1 MTPHESEPV
10 VGDSGT
16 AEKQATQLDAAI
28 AQLAAANAIAEVSP
42 VFEVID
48 AARPL
53 MFDSHGLDVLYSRVA
68 AIEAAGFFRGS
79 DWDYPQTLVPSL
91 AVRTVRHGDGIA
103 TLVEGLSQIRLLAVA
118 RGDYAHPSVS
128 AERAQHFLAQVMAM
142 NLDIVVSDLQEG
154 DRLRP
159 ERLGYLVQTLY
170 RYLLKHLGY
179 QNLLQHLVA
188 EVWRILA
195 QRPVQVDGV
204 KQMITQISTCLPSLD
219 DRSDGLSYDSDGV
232 SFDSDKEV
240 GDDALQL
247 INALF
252 SPTEGCREDP
262 GFELYG
268 ERLASMDDAALLRE
282 AIAFAQAMHRTGLV
296 SPYMP
301 GFIRYLRTRWNAL
314 IPTALGLS
322 QTGADAF
329 HCYPALIH
337 ALIDEALFAETS
349 QAAYGLAMMLER
361 GILYSP
367 AVAPSLWRQLRLRVC
382 DAAAQKIAAVFGDQ
396 RSAECFLLADVLNV
410 LGRPLGIGQG
420 NYPTCQSTR
429 ALSMWAFSAPAELLR
444 IVAWAA
450 RDDEIVMRFE
460 GNSISSRELGA
471 GLAAEPPVDVDAVS
485 LIAVPHLDRIYF
497 EMGRRS
503 IGRGEDPHKWVNAE
517 FHGDHV
523 GHGFRIAVNVF
534 TGGLKD
540 FEGFVRDFYAAYHP
554 FYNGNIPVINPQPAG
569 IAVTDSATRFL
580 GWHAITIQR
589 LALDPDGT
597 MRVYFFNP
605 NNDSGQNWGQ
615 EIITSTQGNGELYG
629 EASLP
634 VAQFASRLY
643 VFHFDPLEK
652 GDPLDI
658 PATEVN
664 LAMRLAQHSWALG
677 R

>member
-1 MTPHESEPV
+1 ML
-10 VGDSGT
+10 
-16 AEKQATQLDAAI
+16 LDAAI
-28 AQLAAANAIAEVSP
+28 ERLAAANAVAEVSP

-53 MFDSHGLDVLYSRVA
+53 IFDDRGISALYARVPA
-68 AIEAAGFFRGS
+68 LETAGFFRGS

-91 AVRTVRHGDGIA
+91 AVRTVRHGDPVA
-103 TLVEGLSQIRLLAVA
+103 TLVESLSQIRLLAVA

-128 AERAQHFLAQVMAM
+128 AEHAQHFLTQVMAM
-142 NLDIVVSDLQEG
+142 NLDLVVGDLQES

-159 ERLGYLVQTLY
+159 DRLGYAVQALY
-170 RYLLKHLGY
+170 RYLLQHLGY

-204 KQMITQISTCLPSLD
+204 KQMVTQIATCLHDPEVI
-219 DRSDGLSYDSDGV
+219 GG
-232 SFDSDKEV
+232 EV

-247 INALF
+247 INAVF

-262 GFELYG
+262 GFAVYS
-268 ERLASMDDAALLRE
+268 ERLAGMDDAALLQE
-282 AIAFAQAMHRTGLV
+282 AIAFAQAMHSTGLV

-301 GFIRYLRTRWNAL
+301 GFIRYLRTRWNEL

-322 QTGADAF
+322 YTGADAF

-337 ALIDEALFAETS
+337 RLIDEALFPETS

-367 AVAPSLWRQLRLRVC
+367 AVAPSLWRQLRLSLC
-382 DAAAQKIAAVFGDQ
+382 EAAAQKIVAVFGDQ
-396 RSAECFLLADVLNV
+396 RSPECFLLADVLNV
-410 LGRPLGIGQG
+410 LGRPLGVGQG

-429 ALSMWAFSAPAELLR
+429 ALSMWAFNMPAELLR
-444 IVAWAA
+444 MLAWAA

-485 LIAVPHLDRIYF
+485 LLTVPHLDRIYF

-503 IGRGEDPHKWVNAE
+503 AGRGEDPHKWVNAE

-523 GHGFRIAVNVF
+523 GHGFRIAVDVF

-540 FEGFVRDFYAAYHP
+540 FEGFIRDFYAAYHP

-569 IAVTDSATRFL
+569 IAVTDSAARFL

-589 LALDPDGT
+589 LAFDPGGV

-605 NNDSGQNWGQ
+605 NNDSGQDWGQ
-615 EIITSTQGNGELYG
+615 DIVTSTQGNGELFG

-643 VFHFDPLEK
+643 VFHYDPLEK
-652 GDPLDI
+652 GEPVDI
-658 PATEVN
+658 PATEVT
-664 LAMRLAQHSWALG
+664 LAMRLAQDSWALG

>member
-1 MTPHESEPV
+1 MDPALREPTHNDGDAIDGLV
-10 VGDSGT
+10 V
-16 AEKQATQLDAAI
+16 QLDAAI
-28 AQLAAANAIAEVSP
+28 ERLSATNAIAEVSP
-42 VFEVID
+42 VFEVIE

-53 MFDSHGLDVLYSRVA
+53 MFDDRGLEALYLRVA

-91 AVRTVRHGDGIA
+91 AVRTVRHGDTTA
-103 TLVEGLSQIRLLAVA
+103 TVVESLSQIRLLAVA

-128 AERAQHFLAQVMAM
+128 AEHAHHFLAQVVAM
-142 NLDIVVSDLQEG
+142 NLDLVVGDLQEG

-159 ERLGYLVQTLY
+159 DHLGWAVQALY
-170 RYLLKHLGY
+170 RHLLRHLGY
-179 QNLLQHLVA
+179 RDLLQHLVD
-188 EVWRILA
+188 EVRRMLA
-195 QRPVQVDGV
+195 QRPVQVDGI
-204 KQMITQISTCLPSLD
+204 KQMVTQIAGCLNDPD
-219 DRSDGLSYDSDGV
+219 AVVGD
-232 SFDSDKEV
+232 V

-247 INALF
+247 IRALF
-252 SPTEGCREDP
+252 GPTEGCREDP
-262 GFELYG
+262 GFEVYA
-268 ERLASMDDAALLRE
+268 ERLESMDDEALLKE
-282 AIAFAQAMHRTGLV
+282 AIAFAQAMHGTGLV

-301 GFIRYLRTRWNAL
+301 GFIRYLRTRWNEL

-322 QTGADAF
+322 HTGADAF

-337 ALIDEALFAETS
+337 RLIDEALFPETS

-367 AVAPSLWRQLRLRVC
+367 AVAPSLWRQLRLTLC
-382 DAAAQKIAAVFGDQ
+382 DSAAERIAAVYGDQ
-396 RSAECFLLADVLNV
+396 RSPECFLLADILNV
-410 LGRPLGIGQG
+410 LGRPLGVGQG

-429 ALSMWAFSAPAELLR
+429 ALSMWAFSMPAELLR

-460 GNSISSRELGA
+460 GHSISSRDLGA
-471 GLAAEPPVDVDAVS
+471 GLATEPPVDVDAVS
-485 LIAVPHLDRIYF
+485 LLTVPHLDRIYF

-503 IGRGEDPHKWVNAE
+503 AGRGEDPHKWVNPE
-517 FHGDHV
+517 FHGDQV
-523 GHGFRIAVNVF
+523 GHGFRIAVDVF

-540 FEGFVRDFYAAYHP
+540 FEGFLRDFYAAFHP
-554 FYNGNIPVINPQPAG
+554 YYNGSIPVIYPQPAG
-569 IAVTDSATRFL
+569 IAVTDSSSRFL

-589 LALDPDGT
+589 VAVDGDGV

-615 EIITSTQGNGELYG
+615 QIITSTQGNGELFG

-643 VFHFDPLEK
+643 VFHYDPIEK
-652 GDPLDI
+652 GDPAAV
-658 PATEVN
+658 PADDVATAMN
-664 LAMRLAQHSWALG
+664 LARGSWA
-677 R
+677 RER

>member
-1 MTPHESEPV
+1 MSKDTHELTPQHE
-10 VGDSGT
+10 GASG
-16 AEKQATQLDAAI
+16 EFVRLLDAAI
-28 AQLAAANAIAEVSP
+28 NRLAELNSTEGVSP
-42 VFEVID
+42 VFEVIE

-53 MFDSHGLDVLYSRVA
+53 MFVAKGLEAIYERVP
-68 AIEAAGFFRGS
+68 AIEAAGFFGGS

-91 AVRTVRHGDGIA
+91 AVHTVRQGEPTA
-103 TLVEGLSQIRLLAVA
+103 TLVEILSQIRLLAVA
-118 RGDYAHPSVS
+118 KGDYTHPSIS
-128 AERAQHFLAQVMAM
+128 AEHAQHFLAQVLAM
-142 NLDIVVSDLQEG
+142 NLDLVVSDLQES

-159 ERLGYLVQTLY
+159 DRLGYAVQNLY
-170 RYLLKHLGY
+170 HYLLRHLGY
-179 QNLLQHLVA
+179 ENLLEHLVA

-195 QRPVQVDGV
+195 QRPVQVGGV
-204 KQMITQISTCLPSLD
+204 KQMVTQIAVCLQKPD
-219 DRSDGLSYDSDGV
+219 AFGG
-232 SFDSDKEV
+232 EV

-247 INALF
+247 IHAVF
-252 SPTEGCREDP
+252 SPTEACREDP
-262 GFELYG
+262 GLEVYAG
-268 ERLASMDDAALLRE
+268 RLAQMDDATLLQE
-282 AIAFAQAMHRTGLV
+282 AIAFAQALHRTGLV

-301 GFIRYLRTRWNAL
+301 GFIRYLRTRWNEL

-329 HCYPALIH
+329 QCYPALIH
-337 ALIDEALFAETS
+337 RLIDDALFPETCQS
-349 QAAYGLAMMLER
+349 AYGLAMMLER
-361 GILYSP
+361 GLLYAP
-367 AVAPSLWRQLRLRVC
+367 PVAPSLWRQIRLPLC
-382 DAAAQKIAAVFGDQ
+382 EAAARKIETVFGTS
-396 RSAECFLLADVLNV
+396 RPPECFLLADVLNV
-410 LGRPLGIGQG
+410 LGCPLGVGQG

-429 ALSMWAFSAPAELLR
+429 ALSMWAYNMPAELLR
-444 IVAWAA
+444 ILAWAA

-460 GNSISSRELGA
+460 GESISSRELGA

-485 LIAVPHLDRIYF
+485 LLTVPHLDRIYF

-503 IGRGEDPHKWVNAE
+503 VGRGEDPHKWVNAE

-523 GHGFRIAVNVF
+523 GHGFRIAVDVF

-540 FEGFVRDFYAAYHP
+540 FEGFIRDFYAVYHP
-554 FYNGNIPVINPQPAG
+554 FYNGDIPVINPQPAG

-589 LALDPDGT
+589 LALDLDEV

-615 EIITSTQGNGELYG
+615 GIVTSTQGHGELYG

-634 VAQFASRLY
+634 VAEFASRLY

-652 GDPLDI
+652 GEPAEI
-658 PATEVN
+658 PSDEVRRAMD
-664 LAMRLAQHSWALG
+664 LARNSWASN

>member
-1 MTPHESEPV
+1 MNIDTHQSNPHDD
-10 VGDSGT
+10 GASGELT
-16 AEKQATQLDAAI
+16 AQLDAAVER
-28 AQLAAANAIAEVSP
+28 LAATNAAEGVSP
-42 VFEVID
+42 VFEVLEP
-48 AARPL
+48 ASKL
-53 MFDSHGLDVLYSRVA
+53 MFDARGLDQLYSRVPA
-68 AIEAAGFFRGS
+68 LEAAGFFRGS

-91 AVRTVRHGDGIA
+91 AVRTIRHGDPAA
-103 TLVEGLSQIRLLAVA
+103 TLVESLSQIRLLAVA
-118 RGDYAHPSVS
+118 NGDFTHPSVS
-128 AERAQHFLAQVMAM
+128 AEHAHHFLAQVMAM
-142 NLDIVVSDLQEG
+142 NLDIVVSDLQES

-159 ERLGYLVQTLY
+159 DRLGYAVQNLY
-170 RYLLKHLGY
+170 HYLLQHLGY
-179 QNLLQHLVA
+179 ENLLEHLVA

-204 KQMITQISTCLPSLD
+204 KHMVTQIATCLHT
-219 DRSDGLSYDSDGV
+219 SDAMVG
-232 SFDSDKEV
+232 EV

-247 INALF
+247 INAVF
-252 SPTEGCREDP
+252 SPTDGCREDP
-262 GFELYG
+262 GFDVYA
-268 ERLASMDDAALLRE
+268 ERLASMDDASLLQE
-282 AIAFAQAMHRTGLV
+282 AIAFAQAMHSTGLV

-301 GFIRYLRTRWNAL
+301 GFIRYLRNRWNEL

-322 QTGADAF
+322 YTGADAF

-337 ALIDEALFAETS
+337 KLIDEALFAETS

-367 AVAPSLWRQLRLRVC
+367 PVAPSLWRQLRLSLC
-382 DAAAQKIAAVFGDQ
+382 DAAAQKIVAVFGSR
-396 RSAECFLLADVLNV
+396 RSPECFLLADVLNV
-410 LGRPLGIGQG
+410 LGRPLGVGQG

-429 ALSMWAFSAPAELLR
+429 ALSMWAFNTPADLLR

-460 GNSISSRELGA
+460 GHNISSRELGA

-485 LIAVPHLDRIYF
+485 LLTVPHLDRIYF

-503 IGRGEDPHKWVNAE
+503 AGRGEDPHKWVNAE

-523 GHGFRIAVNVF
+523 GHGFRIAVDVF
-534 TGGLKD
+534 TGRLKD
-540 FEGFVRDFYAAYHP
+540 FEGFIRDFYAAYHP
-554 FYNGNIPVINPQPAG
+554 YYNGNIPVINPQPAG

-589 LALDPDGT
+589 LALDPSQI

-605 NNDSGQNWGQ
+605 NNDSGQDWGQ
-615 EIITSTQGNGELYG
+615 GIVTSTQGHGELYG

-634 VAQFASRLY
+634 VAEFASRLY
-643 VFHFDPLEK
+643 VFHYDPLEK
-652 GDPLDI
+652 GEPAGI
-658 PATEVN
+658 PSDEVDR
-664 LAMRLAQHSWALG
+664 AMGLAQGSWASG

>member
-1 MTPHESEPV
+1 MPRDKQEPE
-10 VGDSGT
+10 DQTASAT
-16 AEKQATQLDAAI
+16 AELLPSLDAAI
-28 AQLAAANAIAEVSP
+28 DRLAEINAIEGVSP

-53 MFDSHGLDVLYSRVA
+53 MFSAEGLEALYQRVPA
-68 AIEAAGFFRGS
+68 LEMAGFFGGS

-91 AVRTVRHGDGIA
+91 AARTIRHGEPA
-103 TLVEGLSQIRLLAVA
+103 TTMVESLSQIRLLAVA
-118 RGDYAHPSVS
+118 KGDYIHPSIS
-128 AERAQHFLAQVMAM
+128 AEHAHHFLTQALAL
-142 NLDIVVSDLQEG
+142 NLDLVVSNLQES

-159 ERLGYLVQTLY
+159 DQLGYAVQNLY
-170 RYLLKHLGY
+170 SYLLRHLGY
-179 QNLLQHLVA
+179 ENLLAHLVA

-204 KQMITQISTCLPSLD
+204 KQMVTQIAVYLEKP
-219 DRSDGLSYDSDGV
+219 GV
-232 SFDSDKEV
+232 LGGDV
-240 GDDALQL
+240 GEDALQL
-247 INALF
+247 VNAVF
-252 SPTEGCREDP
+252 SPTQGCREDP
-262 GFELYG
+262 GFDVYT
-268 ERLASMDDAALLRE
+268 ERLADMDDAALLEE
-282 AIAFAQAMHRTGLV
+282 AIAFAQAMHSTGLV
-296 SPYMP
+296 SAYMP
-301 GFIRYLRTRWNAL
+301 VFLRYLRGRWNAL

-322 QTGADAF
+322 NTGADAF
-329 HCYPALIH
+329 QCYPALIH
-337 ALIDEALFAETS
+337 TLIDEAIFPETS
-349 QAAYGLAMMLER
+349 QCAYGLAMMLER
-361 GILYSP
+361 GVLYSP
-367 AVAPSLWRQLRLRVC
+367 PVAPSLWRQIRLSLCEV
-382 DAAAQKIAAVFGDQ
+382 AAGKIVAVFGSS
-396 RSAECFLLADVLNV
+396 RSPECFLLADVLNV
-410 LGRPLGIGQG
+410 LGRPLGVGQG

-429 ALSMWAFSAPAELLR
+429 ALSMWAYNMPAELLR
-444 IVAWAA
+444 ILAWAA

-460 GNSISSRELGA
+460 GSSISSRELA
-471 GLAAEPPVDVDAVS
+471 TGLASEPPVDVDAVS
-485 LIAVPHLDRIYF
+485 LLTVPHLDRIYF

-523 GHGFRIAVNVF
+523 GHGFRIAVDVA

-589 LALDPDGT
+589 LALDADKT

-615 EIITSTQGNGELYG
+615 GIVTSTQGHGELYG

-634 VAQFASRLY
+634 VAEFASRLY
-643 VFHFDPLEK
+643 VFHYDPIEK
-652 GDPLDI
+652 GEPGDI
-658 PATEVN
+658 PSEDVN
-664 LAMRLAQHSWALG
+664 RAMQLAKSSWASG

>member
-1 MTPHESEPV
+1 MSMDIHESARHDD
-10 VGDSGT
+10 GTSG
-16 AEKQATQLDAAI
+16 ELVKPLDAAI
-28 AQLAAANAIAEVSP
+28 ERLCAANAVAGVSP

-53 MFDSHGLDVLYSRVA
+53 MFDARGLEALYARVPA
-68 AIEAAGFFRGS
+68 LEAAGFFGGS

-91 AVRTVRHGDGIA
+91 AVRTIRHGDPVA
-103 TLVEGLSQIRLLAVA
+103 TLVESLSQIRLLAVA
-118 RGDYAHPSVS
+118 KGDYSHPSLS
-128 AERAQHFLAQVMAM
+128 AEHAHHFLAQVMAM
-142 NLDIVVSDLQEG
+142 NLDLVVSDLHEG

-159 ERLGYLVQTLY
+159 DRLGYAVQNLY
-170 RYLLKHLGY
+170 HYLLEHLGY
-179 QNLLQHLVA
+179 ENLLEHLVA
-188 EVWRILA
+188 EVWRILE

-204 KQMITQISTCLPSLD
+204 KQMVTQIAACLNTPD
-219 DRSDGLSYDSDGV
+219 TI
-232 SFDSDKEV
+232 V
-240 GDDALQL
+240 GEAGEDARKLV
-247 INALF
+247 NAVF
-252 SPTEGCREDP
+252 GPTEGCREDP
-262 GFELYG
+262 GFDVYA
-268 ERLASMDDAALLRE
+268 ERLAGMDDATLLQE
-282 AIAFAQAMHRTGLV
+282 AIAFAQAMHSTGLV

-301 GFIRYLRTRWNAL
+301 GFIRYLRNRWNAL

-322 QTGADAF
+322 HTGADAF

-337 ALIDEALFAETS
+337 TLIDEALFAETS

-367 AVAPSLWRQLRLRVC
+367 PVAPSLWRQLRLSLC
-382 DAAAQKIAAVFGDQ
+382 DAAAQKIVAVFGNR
-396 RSAECFLLADVLNV
+396 RSPECFLLADVLNV
-410 LGRPLGIGQG
+410 LGRPLGVGQG

-429 ALSMWAFSAPAELLR
+429 ALSMWAFNTPADLLR
-444 IVAWAA
+444 VVAWAA

-460 GNSISSRELGA
+460 GYSISSRELGA

-485 LIAVPHLDRIYF
+485 LLTVPHLDRIYF

-503 IGRGEDPHKWVNAE
+503 AGRGEDPHKWVNAE

-523 GHGFRIAVNVF
+523 GHGFRIAVDVF

-540 FEGFVRDFYAAYHP
+540 FEGFIRDFYAAYHP

-589 LALDPDGT
+589 LALDPSQV

-605 NNDSGQNWGQ
+605 NNDSGQDWGQ
-615 EIITSTQGNGELYG
+615 GIVTSTQGNGERYG

-634 VAQFASRLY
+634 VVEFASRLY
-643 VFHFDPLEK
+643 VFHYDPLEK
-652 GDPLDI
+652 GEPADI
-658 PATEVN
+658 PAGEVDR
-664 LAMRLAQHSWALG
+664 AMRLARQSWASG

>member
-1 MTPHESEPV
+1 MSRAKPDCESMSKETNDACPD
-10 VGDSGT
+10 DSGT
-16 AEKQATQLDAAI
+16 IDELAQQLDAAI
-28 AQLAAANAIAEVSP
+28 ERLAIENAVAEVSP
-42 VFEVID
+42 VFDVID

-53 MFDSHGLDVLYSRVA
+53 MFDERGLEALYARVP
-68 AIEAAGFFRGS
+68 AIEAAGFFGGS

-91 AVRTVRHGDGIA
+91 AVRTARHGDPVA
-103 TLVEGLSQIRLLAVA
+103 TLVESLSQIRLLAVA
-118 RGDYAHPSVS
+118 KGDYSHPSVS
-128 AERAQHFLAQVMAM
+128 AEHAHHFLAQVMAM
-142 NLDIVVSDLQEG
+142 NLDIVVGDLQEG

-159 ERLGYLVQTLY
+159 DGLGYAVQALY

-179 QNLLQHLVA
+179 QNLLEHLVA

-204 KQMITQISTCLPSLD
+204 KQMVTQIATCLP
-219 DRSDGLSYDSDGV
+219 GLEDQPDAT
-232 SFDSDKEV
+232 V
-240 GDDALQL
+240 GEAGADAMRL
-247 INALF
+247 INAVF

-262 GFELYG
+262 GFEVYA
-268 ERLASMDDAALLRE
+268 ERLAGMDDAALLRE
-282 AIAFAQAMHRTGLV
+282 SIDFAQAMHSTGLV

-301 GFIRYLRTRWNAL
+301 GFIRYLRTRWNEL

-322 QTGADAF
+322 HTGADAF

-337 ALIDEALFAETS
+337 TLIDEALFAETS

-361 GILYSP
+361 GILYP
-367 AVAPSLWRQLRLRVC
+367 PPMAPSLWRQLRLTLC
-382 DAAAQKIAAVFGDQ
+382 DAAAEKIAAVFGDR
-396 RSAECFLLADVLNV
+396 RSPECFLLADVINV
-410 LGRPLGIGQG
+410 LGRPLGVGQG

-429 ALSMWAFSAPAELLR
+429 ALSMWAFNTPADLLR

-460 GNSISSRELGA
+460 GHNISSRELGA
-471 GLAAEPPVDVDAVS
+471 GLATEPPVDVDAVS
-485 LIAVPHLDRIYF
+485 LITVPHLDRIYF

-503 IGRGEDPHKWVNAE
+503 VGRGEDPHKWVNAE
-517 FHGDHV
+517 FHGDQV
-523 GHGFRIAVNVF
+523 GHGFRIAVDVF
-534 TGGLKD
+534 TGNLKD
-540 FEGFVRDFYAAYHP
+540 FEGFIRDFYAAYHP

-569 IAVTDSATRFL
+569 IAVTDSASRFL

-589 LALDPDGT
+589 LALDQDKV

-605 NNDSGQNWGQ
+605 NNDSGQDWGQ

-643 VFHFDPLEK
+643 VFHYDPLEK
-652 GDPLDI
+652 GEPNDVP
-658 PATEVN
+658 TNEVSQAMS
-664 LAMRLAQHSWALG
+664 LARKSWASG

>member
-1 MTPHESEPV
+1 MKPDIYESSRNHGEAIGEFV
-10 VGDSGT
+10 M
-16 AEKQATQLDAAI
+16 QFDAAI
-28 AQLAAANAIAEVSP
+28 ERLAAANTDAGVSP
-42 VFEVID
+42 VFEVIE

-53 MFDSHGLDVLYSRVA
+53 MFDDRGLEALYQRVA

-91 AVRTVRHGDGIA
+91 AVRTVRHGDTVA
-103 TLVEGLSQIRLLAVA
+103 TVVESLSQIRLLAVA
-118 RGDYAHPSVS
+118 KGDYAHPSVS
-128 AERAQHFLAQVMAM
+128 AEHAHHFLAQVMAM
-142 NLDIVVSDLQEG
+142 NLDLMVGDLHEG

-159 ERLGYLVQTLY
+159 DRLGWAVQALY
-170 RYLLKHLGY
+170 RYLLLHLGY
-179 QNLLQHLVA
+179 QDLLQHLVD

-204 KQMITQISTCLPSLD
+204 KHMVTQIAGCLHN
-219 DRSDGLSYDSDGV
+219 SDAMAGD
-232 SFDSDKEV
+232 V
-240 GDDALQL
+240 GDDAVQL
-247 INALF
+247 INAVF

-262 GFELYG
+262 GIEVYA
-268 ERLASMDDAALLRE
+268 ERLTSMDDEALLKE
-282 AIAFAQAMHRTGLV
+282 AIAFAQAMHSTGLV

-301 GFIRYLRTRWNAL
+301 GFIRYLRTRWNEL

-322 QTGADAF
+322 YTGADAF

-337 ALIDEALFAETS
+337 TLIDEALFPETS

-361 GILYSP
+361 GILYTP
-367 AVAPSLWRQLRLRVC
+367 AVAPSLWRQLRLPLC
-382 DAAAQKIAAVFGDQ
+382 DAAATKIAAVYGDQ
-396 RSAECFLLADVLNV
+396 RSPECFLLADILNV
-410 LGRPLGIGQG
+410 LGLPLGVGQG

-429 ALSMWAFSAPAELLR
+429 ALSMWAFNMPAELLR
-444 IVAWAA
+444 FVAWAA

-460 GNSISSRELGA
+460 GHSISSRDLGA

-485 LIAVPHLDRIYF
+485 LLTVPHLDRIYF

-503 IGRGEDPHKWVNAE
+503 AGRGEDPHKWVNPE

-523 GHGFRIAVNVF
+523 GHGFRIAVDVF
-534 TGGLKD
+534 TGSLKD
-540 FEGFVRDFYAAYHP
+540 FEGFIRDFYAAYHP
-554 FYNGNIPVINPQPAG
+554 YYNGNIPVINPQPAG
-569 IAVTDSATRFL
+569 IAVTDSASRFL

-589 LALDPDGT
+589 LALDKSRT

-605 NNDSGQNWGQ
+605 NNDSGQNWGHG
-615 EIITSTQGNGELYG
+615 IITSTQGNGELYG

-643 VFHFDPLEK
+643 VFHYDPIEI
-652 GDPLDI
+652 GV
-658 PATEVN
+658 PAEVPVSEVE
-664 LAMRLAQHSWALG
+664 LAMGLARESWASG

>member
-1 MTPHESEPV
+1 MSVDTGEPAHHDDDGSSEQV
-10 VGDSGT
+10 
-16 AEKQATQLDAAI
+16 KQLDAAI
-28 AQLAAANAIAEVSP
+28 ERLAAANAIAEVSP
-42 VFEVID
+42 VFEVIE

-53 MFDSHGLDVLYSRVA
+53 MSDDMGLQALYARVP
-68 AIEAAGFFRGS
+68 AIEAAGFFGGS

-91 AVRTVRHGDGIA
+91 AVRTVRHGDPIA
-103 TLVEGLSQIRLLAVA
+103 TLVESLSQIRLLAVA
-118 RGDYAHPSVS
+118 KGDYSHPSIS
-128 AERAQHFLAQVMAM
+128 AEHAHHFLAQVMAM
-142 NLDIVVSDLQEG
+142 NLDLVVGDLHEG

-159 ERLGYLVQTLY
+159 DRLGYAVQALY
-170 RYLLKHLGY
+170 RYLLRHLGY
-179 QNLLQHLVA
+179 ENLLEHLVA

-195 QRPVQVDGV
+195 QRPVQVEGV
-204 KQMITQISTCLPSLD
+204 KQMVTQIASCLPRLE
-219 DRSDGLSYDSDGV
+219 DRPNAMAG
-232 SFDSDKEV
+232 EV

-247 INALF
+247 INAVF

-262 GFELYG
+262 GFEAYA
-268 ERLASMDDAALLRE
+268 ERLSCMDDAALLQE
-282 AIAFAQAMHRTGLV
+282 AIAFAQAMHSTGLV

-301 GFIRYLRTRWNAL
+301 GFIRYLRSRWNAL

-322 QTGADAF
+322 YTGADAF

-337 ALIDEALFAETS
+337 TLIDEALFAETS

-367 AVAPSLWRQLRLRVC
+367 PVAPSLWRQLRMTLC
-382 DAAAQKIAAVFGDQ
+382 EPAAEKIVAVFGDR
-396 RSAECFLLADVLNV
+396 RSPECFLLADVLNV
-410 LGRPLGIGQG
+410 LGRPLGVGQG

-429 ALSMWAFSAPAELLR
+429 ALSMWAFNTPADLLR
-444 IVAWAA
+444 VVAWAA

-460 GNSISSRELGA
+460 GHSISSRDLGA

-485 LIAVPHLDRIYF
+485 LLTVPHLDRIYF

-503 IGRGEDPHKWVNAE
+503 VGRGEDPHKWVNAE

-523 GHGFRIAVNVF
+523 GHGFRIAVDVF

-540 FEGFVRDFYAAYHP
+540 FEGFMRDFYAAYHP

-589 LALDPDGT
+589 LTLDPNQV

-605 NNDSGQNWGQ
+605 NNDSGQDWGQ
-615 EIITSTQGNGELYG
+615 GIVTSTQGHGELYG

-643 VFHFDPLEK
+643 VFHYDPLEK
-652 GDPLDI
+652 GE
-658 PATEVN
+658 PADVPDDEVYRAMG
-664 LAMRLAQHSWALG
+664 LARDSWASG

>member
-1 MTPHESEPV
+1 MSNDIHEFAHHDD
-10 VGDSGT
+10 GTSG
-16 AEKQATQLDAAI
+16 ELVKQLDTAI
-28 AQLAAANAIAEVSP
+28 ERLAAANAIAEVSP

-53 MFDSHGLDVLYSRVA
+53 LFDETDLDILYARVP
-68 AIEAAGFFRGS
+68 AIEAAGFFGGS

-91 AVRTVRHGDGIA
+91 AVRTVRHGDPVA
-103 TLVEGLSQIRLLAVA
+103 TLVESLSQIRLLAVA
-118 RGDYAHPSVS
+118 KGDYAHPSVS
-128 AERAQHFLAQVMAM
+128 AEHAHHFLAQVLAM
-142 NLDIVVSDLQEG
+142 NLDLVVGDLHES

-159 ERLGYLVQTLY
+159 DRLGYAVQTLY
-170 RYLLKHLGY
+170 RYLLQHLGY
-179 QNLLQHLVA
+179 QNLLEHLVA

-204 KQMITQISTCLPSLD
+204 KHMVTQIASCLNSPDTRLGD
-219 DRSDGLSYDSDGV
+219 
-232 SFDSDKEV
+232 V

-247 INALF
+247 ITAVF
-252 SPTEGCREDP
+252 SPTLGCREDP
-262 GFELYG
+262 GFEVYT
-268 ERLASMDDAALLRE
+268 ERLERMDDAGLLEE

-301 GFIRYLRTRWNAL
+301 VFIRYLRHRWNAL

-322 QTGADAF
+322 HTGADAF
-329 HCYPALIH
+329 HCYPALIQT
-337 ALIDEALFAETS
+337 LIDEALFPETS

-367 AVAPSLWRQLRLRVC
+367 PVAPSLWRQLRMTLC
-382 DAAAQKIAAVFGDQ
+382 EAAAEKIVAVFGNQ
-396 RSAECFLLADVLNV
+396 RSPECFLLADVLNV
-410 LGRPLGIGQG
+410 LGRPLGVGQG

-429 ALSMWAFSAPAELLR
+429 ALSMWAFNAPADLLR
-444 IVAWAA
+444 IVAWVA

-460 GNSISSRELGA
+460 GHSISSRELGT
-471 GLAAEPPVDVDAVS
+471 GLATEPPVDVDAVS
-485 LIAVPHLDRIYF
+485 LLTVPHLDRIYF

-503 IGRGEDPHKWVNAE
+503 IGRGDDPHKWVNAE

-523 GHGFRIAVNVF
+523 GHGFRIAVDVF
-534 TGGLKD
+534 TGNLKD
-540 FEGFVRDFYAAYHP
+540 FDGFIRDFYAAYHP

-589 LALDPDGT
+589 LALDPDRV

-605 NNDSGQNWGQ
+605 NNDSGQDWGQ
-615 EIITSTQGNGELYG
+615 GIVTSTQGYGELYG

-634 VAQFASRLY
+634 VAEFVSRLY
-643 VFHFDPLEK
+643 VFHYDPLEK
-652 GDPLDI
+652 GE
-658 PATEVN
+658 PADVPTSEVDRAMT
-664 LAMRLAQHSWALG
+664 LARQSWATG

>member
-1 MTPHESEPV
+1 MTRPKNEVDNRNKSA
-10 VGDSGT
+10 SGELVKT
-16 AEKQATQLDAAI
+16 LDAAI
-28 AQLAAANAIAEVSP
+28 SRLAERNAIEGVST

-48 AARPL
+48 AAQPL
-53 MFDSHGLDVLYSRVA
+53 MFSPEGLEALYERVP
-68 AIEAAGFFRGS
+68 AIEAAGFFGGS

-91 AVRTVRHGDGIA
+91 AARTIRHGEAAA
-103 TLVEGLSQIRLLAVA
+103 TMVESLSQIRLLAVTK
-118 RGDYAHPSVS
+118 GDYIHPSIS
-128 AERAQHFLAQVMAM
+128 AEHAHHFLNQALAL
-142 NLDIVVSDLQEG
+142 NLDLVVSNLQES

-159 ERLGYLVQTLY
+159 NRLGYAVQNLY
-170 RYLLKHLGY
+170 HYLIRHLGY
-179 QNLLQHLVA
+179 ENLLEHLVG
-188 EVWRILA
+188 EVWRILT

-204 KQMITQISTCLPSLD
+204 KQMVTQIAVCLEKPDALGGD
-219 DRSDGLSYDSDGV
+219 A
-232 SFDSDKEV
+232 

-247 INALF
+247 INAVF

-262 GFELYG
+262 GFDVYT
-268 ERLASMDDAALLRE
+268 ERLAEMDDATLLRE
-282 AIAFAQAMHRTGLV
+282 AIAYAQAMHNTGLV
-296 SPYMP
+296 SAYMP
-301 GFIRYLRTRWNAL
+301 VFIRYLRGRWNAL

-322 QTGADAF
+322 NTGADAF

-337 ALIDEALFAETS
+337 TLIDDALFPETS
-349 QAAYGLAMMLER
+349 QCAYGLAMMLER

-367 AVAPSLWRQLRLRVC
+367 PVAPSLWRQIRLSLC
-382 DAAAQKIAAVFGDQ
+382 DIAAEKIVAVFGSS
-396 RSAECFLLADVLNV
+396 RSPECFLLADVLNV
-410 LGRPLGIGQG
+410 LGRPLGVGQG

-429 ALSMWAFSAPAELLR
+429 ALSMWAYNMPAELLR
-444 IVAWAA
+444 ILAWAA

-460 GNSISSRELGA
+460 GDSISSRELGA
-471 GLAAEPPVDVDAVS
+471 GLATEPPVDVDAVS
-485 LIAVPHLDRIYF
+485 LLTVPHLDRIYF

-503 IGRGEDPHKWVNAE
+503 IGRGEDPHKWVNSA

-523 GHGFRIAVNVF
+523 GHGFRIAVDVF

-540 FEGFVRDFYAAYHP
+540 FEGFIRDFYAAYHP

-589 LALDPDGT
+589 LSLDADKA

-615 EIITSTQGNGELYG
+615 GIVTSTQGHGELYG

-634 VAQFASRLY
+634 VAEFASRLY
-643 VFHFDPLEK
+643 VFHYDPIEK
-652 GDPLDI
+652 GEPSDI
-658 PATEVN
+658 PSEEVN
-664 LAMRLAQHSWALG
+664 RAMQLAKGSWALG

>member
-1 MTPHESEPV
+1 MHSDGLESFSDN
-10 VGDSGT
+10 GSNSGEWV
-16 AEKQATQLDAAI
+16 AQLDAAI
-28 AQLAAANAIAEVSP
+28 ERLAAANAVTEVSP

-53 MFDSHGLDVLYSRVA
+53 MFEDRGLEAIYARVP
-68 AIEAAGFFRGS
+68 AIEAAGFFGGS

-91 AVRTVRHGDGIA
+91 AARTVRQGDPVA
-103 TLVEGLSQIRLLAVA
+103 TVVESLSQIRLLAVA

-128 AERAQHFLAQVMAM
+128 AEHAHHFLAQVMAM
-142 NLDIVVSDLQEG
+142 NLDLVVGDLQEG

-159 ERLGYLVQTLY
+159 DRLGYAVQALH
-170 RYLLKHLGY
+170 RYLLHHLGY

-195 QRPVQVDGV
+195 QRPVQVDGI
-204 KQMITQISTCLPSLD
+204 KQMVTQIASCLHEPD
-219 DRSDGLSYDSDGV
+219 AVAG
-232 SFDSDKEV
+232 EV
-240 GDDALQL
+240 GEDALQL
-247 INALF
+247 IHAVF
-252 SPTEGCREDP
+252 SPTEGCGEDP
-262 GFELYG
+262 GLEVYA
-268 ERLASMDDAALLRE
+268 ERLASMDDAALLQE
-282 AIAFAQAMHRTGLV
+282 AIAFAGAMHSTGLV

-301 GFIRYLRTRWNAL
+301 VFIRYLRSRWNEL

-322 QTGADAF
+322 HTGADAF

-337 ALIDEALFAETS
+337 ELIDEALFPETS

-367 AVAPSLWRQLRLRVC
+367 PVAPSLWRQLRLSLC
-382 DAAAQKIAAVFGDQ
+382 DAAAQKIVAVYGDR
-396 RSAECFLLADVLNV
+396 RSPECFLLADVLNV
-410 LGRPLGIGQG
+410 LGRPLGVGQG

-429 ALSMWAFSAPAELLR
+429 ALSMWAFSMPAELLR
-444 IVAWAA
+444 MVAWAA

-460 GNSISSRELGA
+460 GQSISSRELGA

-485 LIAVPHLDRIYF
+485 LITVPHLDRIYF

-503 IGRGEDPHKWVNAE
+503 VGRGEDPHKWVNSE

-523 GHGFRIAVNVF
+523 GHGFRIAVDVF

-540 FEGFVRDFYAAYHP
+540 FEGFIRDFYAAYHP

-569 IAVTDSATRFL
+569 IAVTDSASRFL

-589 LALDPDGT
+589 LALDANQV

-615 EIITSTQGNGELYG
+615 GIVTSTQGNGELYG

-634 VAQFASRLY
+634 VARFASRLY
-643 VFHFDPLEK
+643 VFHYDPLEK
-652 GDPLDI
+652 GEPDDV
-658 PATEVN
+658 PASEVE
-664 LAMRLAQHSWALG
+664 LAMGLARDSWASG

>member
-1 MTPHESEPV
+1 MNPDALESFPDNGGISEELV
-10 VGDSGT
+10 
-16 AEKQATQLDAAI
+16 TQLDSAI
-28 AQLAAANAIAEVSP
+28 ERLAAANAAVEVSP

-48 AARPL
+48 AAQPL
-53 MFDSHGLDVLYSRVA
+53 IFDNNGLEALYARVS
-68 AIEAAGFFRGS
+68 AIETAGFFRGS

-91 AVRTVRHGDGIA
+91 AVRSLRHGDSVA
-103 TLVEGLSQIRLLAVA
+103 TVVESLSQIRLLAVA

-128 AERAQHFLAQVMAM
+128 AEHAHHFLAQVMAM
-142 NLDIVVSDLQEG
+142 NLDLVVGDLQEA

-159 ERLGYLVQTLY
+159 DRLGYAVQALH
-170 RYLLKHLGY
+170 RFLLQHLGY

-195 QRPVQVDGV
+195 QRPVQVDGI
-204 KQMITQISTCLPSLD
+204 KQMVTQIASCLNN
-219 DRSDGLSYDSDGV
+219 SDAMVG
-232 SFDSDKEV
+232 EV
-240 GDDALQL
+240 GDDAQRL
-247 INALF
+247 INAVF

-262 GFELYG
+262 GFEIYA
-268 ERLASMDDAALLRE
+268 ERLAAMDDAALLQE
-282 AIAFAQAMHRTGLV
+282 AIAFAQAMHSTGLV

-301 GFIRYLRTRWNAL
+301 GFIRYLRTRWNEL

-322 QTGADAF
+322 NTGADAF

-337 ALIDEALFAETS
+337 KLIDEALFPETS

-367 AVAPSLWRQLRLRVC
+367 AVAPSLWRQLRLSLC
-382 DAAAQKIAAVFGDQ
+382 EAAAQKIVAVFGKT
-396 RSAECFLLADVLNV
+396 RSPECFLLADVLNV
-410 LGRPLGIGQG
+410 LGRPLGVGQG

-429 ALSMWAFSAPAELLR
+429 ALSMWAFNMPGALLR
-444 IVAWAA
+444 MVAWAA

-460 GNSISSRELGA
+460 GQSISSRDLGA
-471 GLAAEPPVDVDAVS
+471 GLAAEPPVEVDAVS
-485 LIAVPHLDRIYF
+485 LLTVPHLDRIYF

-503 IGRGEDPHKWVNAE
+503 VGRGEDPHKWVNAE

-523 GHGFRIAVNVF
+523 GHGFRIAVDVF

-540 FEGFVRDFYAAYHP
+540 FEGFIRDFYAAYHP
-554 FYNGNIPVINPQPAG
+554 FYNGDIPVINPQPAG
-569 IAVTDSATRFL
+569 IAVTDSASRFL

-589 LALDPDGT
+589 LALDPSEE
-597 MRVYFFNP
+597 MRLYFFNP
-605 NNDSGQNWGQ
+605 NNDSGQDWGQ
-615 EIITSTQGNGELYG
+615 GIVTSTQGNGELYG

-643 VFHFDPLEK
+643 VFHYDPLEK
-652 GDPLDI
+652 GDPTGV
-658 PATEVN
+658 PASEVE
-664 LAMRLAQHSWALG
+664 LAMGLAWDSWAKG

>member
-1 MTPHESEPV
+1 MNPDALESLPDT
-10 VGDSGT
+10 GGTSG
-16 AEKQATQLDAAI
+16 ELERQLDAAI
-28 AQLAAANAIAEVSP
+28 EQLAVANAAAEVSP
-42 VFEVID
+42 VFDVID

-53 MFDSHGLDVLYSRVA
+53 MFDDRGLEALYTRVPV
-68 AIEAAGFFRGS
+68 IEAAGFFRGS

-91 AVRTVRHGDGIA
+91 AVRTVRHGDPVA
-103 TLVEGLSQIRLLAVA
+103 TVVESLSQIRLLAVA
-118 RGDYAHPSVS
+118 QGDYAHPSVS
-128 AERAQHFLAQVMAM
+128 AEHAHHFLDQVMAM
-142 NLDIVVSDLQEG
+142 NLDLVVGDLQEG

-159 ERLGYLVQTLY
+159 DRLGYAVQALY
-170 RYLLKHLGY
+170 RYLLQHLGY
-179 QNLLQHLVA
+179 QDLLQHLVD

-204 KQMITQISTCLPSLD
+204 KQMVTQIASCVHHPDALA
-219 DRSDGLSYDSDGV
+219 G
-232 SFDSDKEV
+232 EV
-240 GDDALQL
+240 GDDARQL
-247 INALF
+247 INAVF

-262 GFELYG
+262 GLEVYAG
-268 ERLASMDDAALLRE
+268 RLAGMEDAALLQE
-282 AIAFAQAMHRTGLV
+282 AIAFAQAMHSTGLV
-296 SPYMP
+296 SSYMP
-301 GFIRYLRTRWNAL
+301 VLIRYLRTRWNAL

-322 QTGADAF
+322 HTGADAF

-337 ALIDEALFAETS
+337 TLIDEALFPETS

-367 AVAPSLWRQLRLRVC
+367 AMAPSLWRQLRLTLC
-382 DAAAQKIAAVFGDQ
+382 DAAAQKITAVFGNQ
-396 RSAECFLLADVLNV
+396 RSPECFLLGDVLNV
-410 LGRPLGIGQG
+410 LGCPLGVGQG

-429 ALSMWAFSAPAELLR
+429 ALSMWAFNMPVELLR
-444 IVAWAA
+444 MVAWAA

-460 GNSISSRELGA
+460 GQSISSRDLGA

-485 LIAVPHLDRIYF
+485 LLTVPHLDRIYF

-503 IGRGEDPHKWVNAE
+503 AGRGEDPHKWVNAE

-523 GHGFRIAVNVF
+523 GHGFRIAVDVF

-540 FEGFVRDFYAAYHP
+540 FEGFIRDFYAAYHP

-569 IAVTDSATRFL
+569 IAVTDSASRFL

-589 LALDPDGT
+589 LALDT
-597 MRVYFFNP
+597 SQVMRVYFFNP

-615 EIITSTQGNGELYG
+615 GIVTSTQGNGELYG

-643 VFHFDPLEK
+643 VFHYDPLEK
-652 GDPLDI
+652 GEPCDV
-658 PATEVN
+658 PASEVERVMG
-664 LAMRLAQHSWALG
+664 LARDSWALG